1 MGGAAGRIPASSKP
15 VTLEEAAARIPASS
29 KPVTLDE
36 GAALLKAQGGTLTAQ
51 VTVTRAG
58 TGKVETYTLAMGDQ
72 PKEA

>member
-1 MGGAAGRIPASSKP
+1 MNNLGAGHAEMGG
-15 VTLEEAAARIPASS
+15 AAARIPASS
-29 KPVTLDE
+29 KPVTLEE

-58 TGKVETYTLAMGDQ
+58 TGQVENYTLTMGDQ

>member
-1 MGGAAGRIPASSKP
+1 MNNLGAGHAEMGG
-15 VTLEEAAARIPASS
+15 AAARIPAL
-29 KPVTLDE
+29 TLEE

-58 TGKVETYTLAMGDQ
+58 TGQVENYTLTMGDQ